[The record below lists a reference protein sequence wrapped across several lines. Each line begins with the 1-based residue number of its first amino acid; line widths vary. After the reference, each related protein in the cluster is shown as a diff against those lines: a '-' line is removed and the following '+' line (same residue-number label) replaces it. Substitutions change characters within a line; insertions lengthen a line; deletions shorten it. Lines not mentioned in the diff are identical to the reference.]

1 MNAKWIRRRAAA
13 AGTIIVASLLAPVA
27 FAGEATLFANRDF
40 QGPAMTVRGPSP
52 NLERIGFND
61 TASSLVV
68 RAGVWEV
75 CSKVYFEGYCAQLQP
90 GEYSS
95 FGTSVNDRI
104 ASLREVTQTIGNAP
118 GARTSPRIVLYEHAG
133 FGGRS
138 VTLTGNVSNLDRVQI
153 GDSVDSAVVYDGVWR
168 LCDSGQHSCVELMPG
183 RYDSLGMLNGRVASA
198 DVVDHPSSTP
208 LAQPTPPVTQPNPAS
223 TASAKQSATPS
234 AQPTPPVGQPNSSPS
249 ASATQPTYARVV
261 LYELP
266 NFGGH
271 SIVIDRPVISRLT
284 NQWFANGAGSM
295 RIEGGTWFFCSN
307 SDFAGHCQTFG
318 PGDYAHLP
326 WTQERVASGYFVP
339 AS

>member
-13 AGTIIVASLLAPVA
+13 AGMIIVASLLAPVT

-133 FGGRS
+133 FGG
-138 VTLTGNVSNLDRVQI
+138 
-153 GDSVDSAVVYDGVWR
+153 
-168 LCDSGQHSCVELMPG
+168 
-183 RYDSLGMLNGRVASA
+183 
-198 DVVDHPSSTP
+198 
-208 LAQPTPPVTQPNPAS
+208 
-223 TASAKQSATPS
+223 
-234 AQPTPPVGQPNSSPS
+234 
-249 ASATQPTYARVV
+249 
-261 LYELP
+261 
-266 NFGGH
+266 H

>member
-1 MNAKWIRRRAAA
+1 MMNANRTARHAA
-13 AGTIIVASLLAPVA
+13 AGVVVAVSLLLASSA
-27 FAGEATLFANRDF
+27 FAGEATLFANRNY

-61 TASSLVV
+61 TASSMVV

-75 CSKVYFEGYCAQLQP
+75 CSKPYFEGHCAQLQP

-95 FGTSVNDRI
+95 FGSDINDRI
-104 ASLREVTQTIGNAP
+104 ASVREVTQTIGGAP
-118 GARTSPRIVLYEHAG
+118 AAPAASAPRIVLYEHAG

-138 VTLTGNVSNLDRVQI
+138 IALTGSVPNLDRVQI
-153 GDSVDSAVVYDGVWR
+153 GDSVDSAVVFGGVWR
-168 LCDSGQHSCVELMPG
+168 LCDAGQTSCIELLPG

-198 DVVDHPSSTP
+198 DAMDRPSTTP
-208 LAQPTPPVTQPNPAS
+208 LAQPTPPVTQPSTAP
-223 TASAKQSATPS
+223 TASAV
-234 AQPTPPVGQPNSSPS
+234 QP
-249 ASATQPTYARVV
+249 AYARVV

-271 SIVIDRPVISRLT
+271 SIVIDRPVISRIT
-284 NQWFANGAGSM
+284 SQWFANGAGSM
-295 RIEGGTWFFCSN
+295 RIEGGNWFFCSD

-318 PGDYAHLP
+318 PGEYAHLP
-326 WTQERVASGYFVP
+326 WTQERIASGYFVP

>member
-1 MNAKWIRRRAAA
+1 MMNAKRTRRHAA
-13 AGTIIVASLLAPVA
+13 AGVVIAVSLLAPCA
-27 FAGEATLFANRDF
+27 FAGEATLFGNRNF

-61 TASSLVV
+61 TASSMVV

-75 CSKVYFEGYCAQLQP
+75 CSKPYFEGHCAQLQP

-95 FGTSVNDRI
+95 FGTDVNDRI
-104 ASLREVTQTIGNAP
+104 ASVREVTQTIGVAP
-118 GARTSPRIVLYEHAG
+118 AAPVASAPKIVLYEHAG

-138 VTLTGNVSNLDRVQI
+138 ITLTGSVPNLDRVQI
-153 GDSVDSAVVYDGVWR
+153 GDSVDSAVVFGGVWR
-168 LCDSGQHSCVELMPG
+168 LCDTGQKSCIELLPG

-198 DVVDHPSSTP
+198 DVMDRPSTTP
-208 LAQPTPPVTQPNPAS
+208 LAQPTPPVTQPSVPPA
-223 TASAKQSATPS
+223 AGAM
-234 AQPTPPVGQPNSSPS
+234 PP
-249 ASATQPTYARVV
+249 AYARVV

-271 SIVIDRPVISRLT
+271 SIVIDRPVISRIT
-284 NQWFANGAGSM
+284 SQWFANGAGSM
-295 RIEGGTWFFCSN
+295 RIEGGNWFFCSD
-307 SDFAGHCQTFG
+307 SDFSGHCQTFG